1 MIFLSPVGVARFSL
15 QLVYDGGLQCIL
27 GPLDE
32 TEANATA

>member
-1 MIFLSPVGVARFSL
+1 MVLLSPVGVARFSL
-15 QLVYDGGLQCIL
+15 HWVYDGGLQCIL